1 MTATVLA
8 NELATLISE
17 AKRKNVELRNAA
29 EKSLHE
35 LKALPNT
42 SEQQLAA
49 GELVTFRI
57 MLPRS
62 LTDKRPQPSP
72 GLHRALLDCLRDP

>member
-1 MTATVLA
+1 MTATLLA
-8 NELATLISE
+8 NELALLISE

-35 LKALPNT
+35 LKGLSNT

-49 GELVTFRI
+49 GEHQTNR
-57 MLPRS
+57 RRCY
-62 LTDKRPQPSP
+62 DGR
-72 GLHRALLDCLRDP
+72 